1 MEKKEGVDKAE
12 TRQVIVLLTREE
24 YDLVKECAESRRLS
38 MLDLM
43 RELLSEAIKKEFS
56 HE

>member
-1 MEKKEGVDKAE
+1 MEKKAGVDKAE
-12 TRQVIVLLTREE
+12 TRQVIVRLKREE
-24 YDLVKECAESRRLS
+24 YDLVKECAALRRVT
-38 MLDLM
+38 MPELM